1 MERSERSWGNSWVLL
16 DLAVFETQDK
26 LVQWFPAGQAEEGCG
41 AVFHHLWHWHPS
53 AWGTCLWSGP
63 ARTYWRGRVLVTRC
77 LRTPSEPET
86 TIQKKH
92 PFLYLEY
99 ALGDVGSELDIS
111 ASSSI
116 AGVEQKVPVLHRACH
131 AQRWADTL
139 SGVLCIAVSAHLTAA
154 LQTWVASGVTCV
166 LCDLLCPN
174 PPNLIPSL
182 HQKSGY
188 ICV

>member
-1 MERSERSWGNSWVLL
+1 MIPSW
-16 DLAVFETQDK
+16 
-26 LVQWFPAGQAEEGCG
+26 AG
-41 AVFHHLWHWHPS
+41 
-53 AWGTCLWSGP
+53 
-63 ARTYWRGRVLVTRC
+63 RGRLWCRVPSPVALTPQR
-77 LRTPSEPET
+77 LRNLSLKWPCQNLLEGKGFSYKVPET

-92 PFLYLEY
+92 PFSHLEY
-99 ALGDVGSELDIS
+99 ALADARSELDVS

-154 LQTWVASGVTCV
+154 LQTWVASGVTGV

-174 PPNLIPSL
+174 SPNLIPSL
-182 HQKSGY
+182 HQKGGY